1 MRSRQKLGRTIGACA
16 LVIAGLA
23 ALPHDGKAARPE
35 DAPPE
40 SRAQVENAQR
50 ALAPFLAGRTR
61 SIAPLAPGSIESVL
75 ASYAPKKFHPVAEGT
90 LPATMQ
96 GARCPEGMA
105 LVGDRFCIDR
115 YEATVEVVAPD
126 GTTRLAPANE
136 PLTQLGTGYLYR
148 ARSVAGVLPQ
158 SYVSGREAEAAC
170 AVAQKRLCEPV
181 EWRAAC
187 GGTEGFAYPYGAVR
201 RPNTCHDTGVSP
213 MLVVYPEQVK
223 RGFYG
228 TREMNDPR
236 LNQVQ
241 GGLAKTG
248 AYAACVTDAGVF
260 DMVGNLHEWTRDP
273 NGTFQGGFWLDT
285 HEHGDGCAYRTI
297 AHDFGYHDYSTG
309 FRCCQDPTTAP

>member
-1 MRSRQKLGRTIGACA
+1 MKSERQLCSVACA
-16 LVIAGLA
+16 LTLVGLV
-23 ALPHDGKAARPE
+23 ALPQDVHAARPE
-35 DAPPE
+35 DAPAE

-50 ALAPFLAGRTR
+50 ALAPFFSGRTR
-61 SIAPLAPGSIESVL
+61 NIAPLASGSIESVL

-90 LPATMQ
+90 LPPASPS
-96 GARCPEGMA
+96 ARCPEGMA
-105 LVGDRFCIDR
+105 LVGDRFCIDK
-115 YEATVEVVAPD
+115 YEATVEMVAPD
-126 GTTRLAPANE
+126 GTARPHPAHDA
-136 PLTQLGTGYLYR
+136 LTTLPAGYLYR

-158 SYVSGREAEAAC
+158 SYVSGREAEGAC
-170 AVAQKRLCEPV
+170 AAAQKRLCEPV

-187 GGTEGFAYPYGAVR
+187 GGSQGYAYPYGPTRTA
-201 RPNTCHDTGVSP
+201 NTCHDSGVSP
-213 MLVVYPEQVK
+213 MIVVFPEQVK
-223 RGFYG
+223 RGFYD
-228 TREMNDPR
+228 TSAMNDPR

-297 AHDFGYHDYSTG
+297 AHDFSYHDYSTG
-309 FRCCQDPTTAP
+309 FRCCQDPSTQP